1 LFKHVQR
8 ATKMIQEVEQLSY
21 EVRLRELE
29 LLSVEK
35 RRDGS
40 EVI

>member
-1 LFKHVQR
+1 
-8 ATKMIQEVEQLSY
+8 MIQEVEQLSY

-35 RRDGS
+35 RREGS